1 MTQGLNPGLLFCRKI
16 VNHLSHYGN
25 PRILEWVAILRMVYM
40 GKLWFSLLLTSY
52 IGMAF
57 LL

>member
-1 MTQGLNPGLLFCRKI
+1 MTQGLNTGLLFCSKI